1 MEPKRRTRGFQHE
14 AGQET
19 GGGGGGQKGG
29 VSVWGKWE
37 MCEGGL
43 SF

>member
-1 MEPKRRTRGFQHE
+1 MEPKRRTRGFRHE

-19 GGGGGGQKGG
+19 GGGGGQKGG